1 MVSWFGDF
9 DVAAETD
16 SMQPAS
22 PRLVAA
28 SPELTGMVRSSDL
41 LDEVLAT
48 GDLSQPKDFAF
59 AKARSEEELQ
69 LQFAV
74 LRGSLAGMGA
84 MIADPFRAVAA
95 LEAGST
101 LIFNSLG
108 ARSLGGLRDFEETLA
123 FVLGRWPQTNA
134 YVSRGPAEGF
144 GIHWDDHDV
153 LILQQ
158 EGRKYWEIFR
168 PVRLAPLRGAVLDD
182 AYGDMVWSGVI
193 SAGDALFV
201 PRGWGHRTTGLKDE
215 LSFHLTVGFKAPTG
229 VDYLTWLKSRAG
241 VDEAPGH
248 RSSLDSYIAFDRAIA
263 AGSVRTGPLD
273 IGRLRDHSWKGA
285 ILRGRWFGGAVF
297 PMLPPADDE
306 RVAIVGA
313 GTLVDVH
320 VRLLEFVETLFDGSD
335 QPIEVLEEQFSC
347 PHGGSLG
354 DAIFELGR
362 AGLIH
367 VGTSGRP

>member
-1 MVSWFGDF
+1 MLAWFGDF
-9 DVAAETD
+9 DIAAETD
-16 SMQPAS
+16 SMQPSS
-22 PRLVAA
+22 PRLVSAA
-28 SPELTGMVRSSDL
+28 PALTSLVRSSDL

-59 AKARSEEELQ
+59 AKARSERELQ

-101 LIFNSLG
+101 LIYNSLG
-108 ARSLGGLRDFEETLA
+108 ARSLGGLREFEETLA

-134 YVSRGPAEGF
+134 YLSRGPAEGF

-215 LSFHLTVGFKAPTG
+215 LSFHLTVGFKVPTG
-229 VDYLTWLKSRAG
+229 VDYLTWLKSRDG
-241 VDEAPGH
+241 SDEASSG
-248 RSSLDSYIAFDRAIA
+248 RSSLDSFVAFDRAIA
-263 AGSVRTGPLD
+263 AGSVRTGPLE
-273 IGRLRDHSWKGA
+273 IGRMRDDAWNGTTVT
-285 ILRGRWFGGAVF
+285 GRLFGGAVF
-297 PMLPPADDE
+297 PLVPPADGE
-306 RVAIVGA
+306 RVVVVAA
-313 GTLVDVH
+313 GTSVDIH
-320 VRLLEFVETLFDGSD
+320 VRLLEFLATLFDGSN
-335 QPIEVLEEQFSC
+335 QPIEVLERQFTC
-347 PHGGSLG
+347 PHGGSFG

-367 VGTSGRP
+367 LATAG